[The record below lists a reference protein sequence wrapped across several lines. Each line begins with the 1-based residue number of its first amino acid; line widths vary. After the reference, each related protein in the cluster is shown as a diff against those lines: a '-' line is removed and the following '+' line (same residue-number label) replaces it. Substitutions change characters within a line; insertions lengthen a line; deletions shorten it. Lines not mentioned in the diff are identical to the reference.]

1 MDEQARQAFLDEL
14 DYAIY
19 HANIAED
26 AATYLYT
33 DFYTDTLARDNRDAI
48 KSAMRQLEQAS
59 MSLRYLQ
66 DRLREEWE
74 EGATDN

>member
-1 MDEQARQAFLDEL
+1 MGVVMDEQARQAFLDEL

-33 DFYTDTLARDNRDAI
+33 DFYTDNRDAI